1 MRSLI
6 VYSSVTGNT
15 RLLAEGIAKALSVET
30 DVFPVHKAPS
40 TIGYDLV
47 LLGFWVYRAKPDPRM
62 LRYMQTVSHQNVA
75 LFGTLA
81 AWPDSPH
88 AQAVLSHARHVL
100 TGNNIVGEFLCLGRL
115 SQKRFAACMS
125 PEYVNLRHPMTPE
138 RKARLIE
145 GQMHPDVTDI
155 TRATDYFCHIASQL
169 Q

>member
-15 RLLAEGIAKALSVET
+15 RLVAEGIAKALSIKT
-30 DVFPVHKAPS
+30 DVFPVYKAPS
-40 TIGYDLV
+40 AAGYDLV

-62 LRYMQTVSHQNVA
+62 LRYMQTLSNQNVA

-88 AQAVLSHARHVL
+88 AQAVLSYARHVL
-100 TGNNIVGEFLCLGRL
+100 ADNNIMGEFLCLGRL
-115 SQKRFAACMS
+115 SQKRFAVCMN
-125 PEYVNLRHPMTPE
+125 PEYVNPRHPMTPE

-145 GQMHPDVTDI
+145 GRMHPDAADI

-169 Q
+169 